1 MVRRPVH
8 TRRLTLLFL
17 ALLSCALIAP
27 QAAGA
32 SIKKTG
38 WVKDVT
44 LTEYYPTPE
53 KWFVGAKVNAP
64 GLTDKHRADW
74 LYSAYGLPM
83 EGSGIGLDGRT
94 YHYADGYDVP
104 WVGKN
109 GKNDGTYYWLDV
121 GWRNKRGAVTFPL
134 EGGGWSNGPEV
145 KKRYESPK
153 SKGVRFQVVKWPIG
167 ASGIKLKFWRSI
179 AVDPD
184 LIKFGSRVYVPAYRN
199 KPGGGWFTAADTGGA
214 IDGRHID
221 IYRSP
226 PKKKSIGGNYY
237 PSKRI
242 CVVPPK
248 KNPGICAEAAGGT
261 GGGSTGGGGGVGA

>member
-1 MVRRPVH
+1 MLPRRAEIRP
-8 TRRLTLLFL
+8 LLLL
-17 ALLSCALIAP
+17 AATMLLLAMLLPSS
-27 QAAGA
+27 AGA
-32 SIKKTG
+32 VIKKTG

-53 KWFVGAKVNAP
+53 KWFVGKKINAP

-109 GKNDGTYYWLDV
+109 GKRDGSYYWLDV
-121 GWRNKRGAVTFPL
+121 GWRNKKGAVTFPL

-145 KKRYESPK
+145 KNRYKSPK
-153 SKGVRFQVVKWPIG
+153 ERGVRFQVVKWPIG
-167 ASGIKLKFWRSI
+167 ASGKKLNFWRSI

-199 KPGGGWFTAADTGGA
+199 KPGGGWFVAADTGGA

-221 IYRSP
+221 IYRPP
-226 PKKKSIGGNYY
+226 PKKKGIGGNYFS
-237 PSKRI
+237 SKRI

-248 KNPGICAEAAGGT
+248 KALGICGKAAGGT
-261 GGGSTGGGGGVGA
+261 GGGTGGGGGVGT

>member
-1 MVRRPVH
+1 MLRRRTEIRP
-8 TRRLTLLFL
+8 LLLL
-17 ALLSCALIAP
+17 AAAMLSLCLLLPSS
-27 QAAGA
+27 AGA
-32 SIKKTG
+32 VIKKTG

-53 KWFVGAKVNAP
+53 KWFVGKKINAP

-109 GKNDGTYYWLDV
+109 GKRDGSYYWLDV
-121 GWRNKRGAVTFPL
+121 GWRNKKGAVTFPL

-145 KKRYESPK
+145 KKRYKSPK
-153 SKGVRFQVVKWPIG
+153 ERGVRFQVVKWPIG
-167 ASGIKLKFWRSI
+167 ASGMKLSFWGSI

-199 KPGGGWFTAADTGGA
+199 KPGGGWFVAADTGGA

-221 IYRSP
+221 IYRPP
-226 PKKKSIGGNYY
+226 PKKKGIGGNYFS
-237 PSKRI
+237 SKRI

-248 KNPGICAEAAGGT
+248 KALGICGKAAGGT
-261 GGGSTGGGGGVGA
+261 GGGTGGGGGVGT

>member
-1 MVRRPVH
+1 MVAKKMLT
-8 TRRLTLLFL
+8 TRYW
-17 ALLSCALIAP
+17 ALLAAALLVCALIGA
-27 QAAGA
+27 QAADA
-32 SIKKTG
+32 AIKKSR
-38 WVKDVT
+38 WVKGVT

-53 KWFVGAKVNAP
+53 KWFNGKKVNAP

-83 EGSGIGLDGRT
+83 EGSGIGLDGRM
-94 YHYADGYDVP
+94 YHYADGYDIQ

-121 GWRNKRGAVTFPL
+121 GWRNKKGGVTYPL
-134 EGGGWSNGPEV
+134 EAGGWSNGLSV
-145 KKRYESPK
+145 KRRYESPK
-153 SKGVRFQVVKWPIG
+153 KKGVRFDLGGSIG
-167 ASGIKLKFWRSI
+167 ASGLKLKFWRSI
-179 AVDPD
+179 AVDPG

-199 KPGGGWFTAADTGGA
+199 KPGNGWFVAADTGGA

-226 PKKKSIGGNYY
+226 PKSKNIGGNFFQ
-237 PSKRI
+237 SKRI

-248 KNPGICAEAAGGT
+248 RPLGVCAKNASQGDNT
-261 GGGSTGGGGGVGA
+261 GGGVGA

>member
-17 ALLSCALIAP
+17 ALLGCALFVP
-27 QAAGA
+27 QTAGA
-32 SIKKTG
+32 VIKKTG

-83 EGSGIGLDGRT
+83 EGSGIGLDGRM
-94 YHYADGYDVP
+94 YHFASGFGVS

-121 GWRNKRGAVTFPL
+121 GWRNKKGAVTFPL

-153 SKGVRFQVVKWPIG
+153 KKGVSFELGGSTG
-167 ASGIKLKFWRSI
+167 ASGLKLKFWRSI